1 MKRYKPKESIRYKQ
15 ESKEL
20 AKLNRLRKLFKKKIE
35 VSRSRGANDF
45 TRFYKMELSK
55 IDSERLKL
63 INQIGGL
70 T

>member
-1 MKRYKPKESIRYKQ
+1 MKYYKPKESIRYKQ

>member
-20 AKLNRLRKLFKKKIE
+20 DKLNRLRKLFKKKIE
-35 VSRSRGANDF
+35 VSRSRGENDF

-55 IDSERLKL
+55 IDSERLKV
-63 INQIGGL
+63 IIQIGGL